1 MVTVAFLLLT
11 AQDFA
16 GAKSCAVCHSE
27 IAAKQSGTHHA
38 KALSLLPDR
47 RWAFGAGAQ
56 AVTYV
61 TQSGEDTYL
70 EHGLSWYKRSGGLA
84 LTPGHRTPAGVTYS
98 TFAPDA
104 NIIRCFQCHSTGKL
118 AVSAT
123 RSIEPAELGVRCEAC
138 HGAGGVHAAAPRS
151 DNIANPRRLSA
162 VQVNELC
169 GQCHRMP
176 PAKGVSTNFENAWNV
191 RHQPVYLSQSACF
204 LKSEGKLS
212 CLSCH
217 QPHED
222 TKPAADAQCATCHAQ
237 PKHLSPVLNKSCIAC
252 HMPVVR
258 PSPQLGF
265 SNHWIGVYR
274 LTGVGANLLRP
285 VQKRTSR

>member
-1 MVTVAFLLLT
+1 MVAVAFLLLT

-16 GAKSCAVCHSE
+16 GAKSCAVCHVE
-27 IAAKQSGTHHA
+27 IAARQSGTHHA
-38 KALSLLPDR
+38 KALSLLPDL

-61 TQSGEDTYL
+61 TQASEDTYL
-70 EHGLSWYKRSGGLA
+70 EHGLSWYRRKGGLA
-84 LTPGHRTPAGVTYS
+84 LTPGHRSDQGVTYS

-104 NIIRCFQCHSTGKL
+104 SILRCFQCHSTGKVAL
-118 AVSAT
+118 GEQ
-123 RSIEPAELGVRCEAC
+123 RSIQPNEVGVRCEAC
-138 HGAGGVHAAAPRS
+138 HGPGVAHAAAPRK
-151 DNIANPRRLSA
+151 DNIVNPKTLSA

-176 PAKGVSTNFENAWNV
+176 PAKGVATNFDNAWNV

-217 QPHED
+217 NPHED
-222 TKPAADAQCATCHAQ
+222 AKSAADAQCAACHAQ
-237 PKHLSPVLNKSCIAC
+237 PKHATPVSNKSCVAC
-252 HMPVVR
+252 HMPLVQ
-258 PSPQLGF
+258 PSPELGF

-274 LTGVGANLLRP
+274 LTGAGANSLRP

>member
-1 MVTVAFLLLT
+1 MVAFALLLLA

-16 GAKSCAVCHSE
+16 GAKSCAVCHSA
-27 IAAKQSGTHHA
+27 IASTQAGTHHA
-38 KALSLLPDR
+38 KALSLLPEQ

-56 AVTYV
+56 AITYV
-61 TQSGEDTYL
+61 TQTSEDTYL
-70 EHGLSWYKRSGGLA
+70 EHGLSWYRKPGGLA
-84 LTPGHRTPAGVTYS
+84 LTPGHRTPAGVTYR

-104 NIIRCFQCHSTGKL
+104 NLMRCFQCHSTGKL
-118 AVSAT
+118 SVSEK
-123 RSIEPAELGVRCEAC
+123 RSIEPAEVGVRCEAC
-138 HGAGGVHAAAPRS
+138 HGEGGAHAAGPRS

-176 PAKGVSTNFENAWNV
+176 PAKGVSTNFDNAWNV

-217 QPHED
+217 TPHED
-222 TKPAADAQCATCHAQ
+222 TKPAADAQCAGCHAQ
-237 PKHLSPVLNKSCIAC
+237 PKHLAPVSNKSCVMC
-252 HMPVVR
+252 HMPVVQA
-258 PSPQLGF
+258 SPQLGF

-285 VQKRTSR
+285 LQKGPSR